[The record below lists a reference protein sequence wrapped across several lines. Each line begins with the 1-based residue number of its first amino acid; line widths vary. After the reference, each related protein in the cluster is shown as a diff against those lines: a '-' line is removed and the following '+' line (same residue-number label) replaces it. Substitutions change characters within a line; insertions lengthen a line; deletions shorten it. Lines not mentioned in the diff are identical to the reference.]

1 MLTLQRRGFF
11 RRKVA
16 LKALDGLKADDFRK
30 LAGML
35 GVSPIKARKI
45 GYVAAKKAEKRQVIE
60 TRWNGKETQITAEPG
75 DWIVTTLS
83 PAAKVLLDAEG
94 SVNTYAIKPEKFT
107 QLYEPAA
114 GVTEYGSVFRA
125 KGVVEAL
132 FLSGGFE
139 IKAPWGETQRAKA
152 GYLLLNGDEV
162 YGNNRDVFDAT
173 YAVLR

>member
-1 MLTLQRRGFF
+1 M
-11 RRKVA
+11 
-16 LKALDGLKADDFRK
+16 
-30 LAGML
+30 
-35 GVSPIKARKI
+35 
-45 GYVAAKKAEKRQVIE
+45 
-60 TRWNGKETQITAEPG
+60 
-75 DWIVTTLS
+75 
-83 PAAKVLLDAEG
+83 DAEG

-125 KGVVEAL
+125 RGVVEAL